1 MLHVLTGYC
10 VTIGR
15 RSARERY
22 WVVLPGVAVGSAQS
36 TIDSAARRLSQC
48 SLQGRIECA
57 EKLGPVPLGE
67 RRWAAR
73 IRSELPEMLRYLTAD
88 ECATDI
94 RLSPSFAGRGDDAL
108 LA

>member
-1 MLHVLTGYC
+1 M
-10 VTIGR
+10 
-15 RSARERY
+15 
-22 WVVLPGVAVGSAQS
+22 
-36 TIDSAARRLSQC
+36 IDSAARRLSQC
-48 SLQGRIECA
+48 SLQGRIECD
-57 EKLGPVPLGE
+57 EKPGPVPLGE

>member
-1 MLHVLTGYC
+1 M
-10 VTIGR
+10 
-15 RSARERY
+15 
-22 WVVLPGVAVGSAQS
+22 
-36 TIDSAARRLSQC
+36 IDSAVRRLSQC

-57 EKLGPVPLGE
+57 EKPGPVPLGE